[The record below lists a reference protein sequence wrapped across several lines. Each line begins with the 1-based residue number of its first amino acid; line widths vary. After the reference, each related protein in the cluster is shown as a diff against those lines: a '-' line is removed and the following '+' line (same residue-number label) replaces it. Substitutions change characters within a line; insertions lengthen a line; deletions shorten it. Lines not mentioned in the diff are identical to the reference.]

1 MLGKRRFLLYNRLAF
16 TGNKMKKRRP
26 YLTIGILL
34 LLAALAAGRAANS
47 PATSTSAVN
56 MLKRK
61 RVVFMILS
69 PFA

>member
-1 MLGKRRFLLYNRLAF
+1 
-16 TGNKMKKRRP
+16 MKKRRP